1 MSVQGTQ
8 VTINDDVAPDEVNQ
22 KPSTFKNSKQNAAH
36 YGYNFTK
43 VRRYFND
50 LIV

>member
-8 VTINDDVAPDEVNQ
+8 VTINDDVTPDEANQ
-22 KPSTFKNSKQNAAH
+22 KPNTFKNSKQNASH

-43 VRRYFND
+43 ASRYFNY
-50 LIV
+50 LLV